1 MSQHPTDAELLTAL
15 RAGLE
20 SRPVPSPE
28 LAAFLADPSSSPVA
42 PMVPVDGGA
51 GGTGLRRVSAASRW
65 VMAVAAVL
73 VLLVGAGAGHV
84 LPGPVQD
91 AFDTVVRVVL
101 PDRGREPRMPG
112 PSPEPSRRPVPTSQ
126 VPEQD
131 PVPADRPARSDGIG
145 AGPRD
150 ERDDERDDE
159 PGGEGDVVDD
169 GADDTRDRE
178 EELAEQQQERR
189 EDQRDRR
196 EEQRDRAEDAAE
208 EEADEAADAAEDA
221 HDDAEDEAE
230 DARDREE
237 DREEEGEKER
247 EKERRD

>member
-1 MSQHPTDAELLTAL
+1 MSQHPKDAELLTAL

-131 PVPADRPARSDGIG
+131 PVPADRPARSDGTG
-145 AGPRD
+145 STSRD
-150 ERDDERDDE
+150 GRDDE
-159 PGGEGDVVDD
+159 GED
-169 GADDTRDRE
+169 GAEDARDRE
-178 EELAEQQQERR
+178 EELAEQQQESR
-189 EDQRDRR
+189 EDERDRR
-196 EEQRDRAEDAAE
+196 EEQRDRAEDAVEDAQDETEDEAE
-208 EEADEAADAAEDA
+208 EQADAAEDA
-221 HDDAEDEAE
+221 QDDAEDEAE

-237 DREEEGEKER
+237 DRKER
-247 EKERRD
+247 EKERQD

>member
-1 MSQHPTDAELLTAL
+1 MSQHPKDAELLTAL

-150 ERDDERDDE
+150 ERDDER
-159 PGGEGDVVDD
+159 GGEGDMVDD

-189 EDQRDRR
+189 EDQRDQR

-237 DREEEGEKER
+237 DREEEGEKDR